1 MLGCWLILHSFFLQ
15 AIASVD
21 REEMFVEHMK
31 ERERRKR
38 AEEKAA
44 RKRKLQDFRE
54 LLERSSGIKVCSS
67 CHHDAVYFQQLQLSP
82 SCCVFP
88 PIAAVAVMLCIFSN
102 CTHLASIPGE
112 NVCAMFRFCHAH
124 IELPCSV
131 LSSGCNECRTVRFV

>member
-1 MLGCWLILHSFFLQ
+1 MAAFVLSGHWAAVLPDLCLLQ

-54 LLERSSGIKVCSS
+54 LLERSSGIKVCSRW
-67 CHHDAVYFQQLQLSP
+67 HHHAVYFQQLQST
-82 SCCVFP
+82 SKAYQV
-88 PIAAVAVMLCIFSN
+88 N
-102 CTHLASIPGE
+102 
-112 NVCAMFRFCHAH
+112 AH
-124 IELPCSV
+124 VPC
-131 LSSGCNECRTVRFV
+131 